1 MSIETWCLGKCK
13 GVWWAKARVCG
24 GQRCGGQG
32 QGQGCVV
39 GEGKGVWWEGKQGR
53 ASEGLTRGRSQWMG
67 GGVKQKTS
75 TLNTWMLNFCT

>member
-1 MSIETWCLGKCK
+1 MGKGK
-13 GVWWAKARVCG
+13 GEGVWWAKVWWARARARAG
-24 GQRCGGQG
+24 R
-32 QGQGCVV
+32 VV
-39 GEGKGVWWEGKQGR
+39 GEGEGVWWEGERGR